1 MNNENNKIKEN
12 LFFAKELAIGF
23 LSFPE
28 WKKKGIISAL
38 FKYIIFYK
46 KELIDFELKPLF
58 KWVYNRK
65 VLTFDLEK
73 NFLEEKK
80 SNSKNKKEK
89 PFLTSQSL
97 KFKDGRANVAMLEL
111 FWDNNIINCFVKGT
125 NYDTYLELK
134 ELFENDDF

>member
-58 KWVYNRK
+58 NWIYNRK
-65 VLTFDLEK
+65 VLTFVWDK
-73 NFLEEKK
+73 NFLEKKK

-89 PFLTSQSL
+89 AFMTSQSI
-97 KFKDGRANVAMLEL
+97 KYVDGSPTVNRTQLAGFGVLNSNRWTMEL
-111 FWDNNIINCFVKGT
+111 QKKNFWNSFYTFYKA
-125 NYDTYLELK
+125 
-134 ELFENDDF
+134 